1 MSTQSSLSLQRFEKL
16 KASLK
21 QQLERLTAD
30 FAERVKQLLLAH
42 SSDLARCSTLQRKE
56 IKKLLAPCDKGYH
69 LSDMVEKAV
78 LHGEGVMARHLVEN
92 PGITS
97 ITFKKLPAAAK
108 RQLSSGVI
116 PIAERNRVVP
126 VKAKDLTA
134 KQLSRAVSG
143 NHPNLGVLTPVQ
155 QKSMSRYRKPVYHG
169 LTGDA
174 LAGRSIIL
182 TWELNTSCFKGRV
195 TLGQLKALVRK
206 YEALSRPKPQRARK
220 IA

>member
-1 MSTQSSLSLQRFEKL
+1 MAARSSLSPQRFDKL
-16 KASLK
+16 KESLK

-30 FAERVKQLLLAH
+30 FAERIRQLLLSH

-56 IKKLLAPCDKGYH
+56 IKKILAPCDKGYH

-78 LHGEGVMARHLVEN
+78 LHGEGMMARHLVTN
-92 PGITS
+92 LGITS

-108 RQLSSGVI
+108 RQLSSGII
-116 PIAERNRVVP
+116 PIAERNRVVQ

-134 KQLSRAVSG
+134 RQMSRAVSG
-143 NHPNLGVLTPVQ
+143 NHPSLGVLTPVQ

-169 LTGDA
+169 LTGDEPD
-174 LAGRSIIL
+174 GRSIIL
-182 TWELNTSCFKGRV
+182 TWELNTSCVKGRI

-220 IA
+220 TA